1 MTTVTLRATDA
12 SGNFSECTFDVTIVD
27 NTVPTISCPGNTNEN
42 ADASCDVSLSDYT
55 GAATVA
61 DNCDAAPVVTQ
72 SPAPG
77 TTISGAGTV
86 TTVTLRAT
94 DASGNFSECTFDV
107 TITAPVIDVTG
118 NATSIAD
125 GDTTPDASDDT
136 DFGTTATSVM
146 ETYTIDNT
154 TGTEALTITSIIS
167 SGTNAGEF
175 VVGSIPANVTAGG
188 TETFTVTFT
197 PTNAGIRTATITIN
211 NNDCVKFVYDFAIQG
226 TGDAVLST
234 NDASLLNQLS
244 NIYPNPNKGSFTLNY
259 SGQEQLKELLV
270 IDMLGK
276 RVQTISLESF
286 ANSQDI
292 NLTALAKGMY
302 FITIQSDTATITKR
316 MIIE

>member
-1 MTTVTLRATDA
+1 
-12 SGNFSECTFDVTIVD
+12 
-27 NTVPTISCPGNTNEN
+27 
-42 ADASCDVSLSDYT
+42 
-55 GAATVA
+55 
-61 DNCDAAPVVTQ
+61 
-72 SPAPG
+72 
-77 TTISGAGTV
+77 
-86 TTVTLRAT
+86 
-94 DASGNFSECTFDV
+94 
-107 TITAPVIDVTG
+107 
-118 NATSIAD
+118 
-125 GDTTPDASDDT
+125 
-136 DFGTTATSVM
+136 
-146 ETYTIDNT
+146 
-154 TGTEALTITSIIS
+154 
-167 SGTNAGEF
+167 
-175 VVGSIPANVTAGG
+175 
-188 TETFTVTFT
+188 
-197 PTNAGIRTATITIN
+197 TITIN